1 VHRILKLRENVVSV
15 AVVTL
20 VKESSPDNSASSSSL
35 LHAQSQCRDTYQL
48 YLEDASRRVAV
59 EFVLAENKKD
69 QYCAGV
75 VIGLRGVVGADG
87 VLSVDRIHHPATPTV
102 VAVVDNNNNKP
113 KQQEH
118 DAHLLLISGLD
129 CGSAEM
135 SSLPNDML
143 ISFLQGSLGAV
154 Q

>member
-1 VHRILKLRENVVSV
+1 VWIASIIQLR
-15 AVVTL
+15 
-20 VKESSPDNSASSSSL
+20 P
-35 LHAQSQCRDTYQL
+35 
-48 YLEDASRRVAV
+48 
-59 EFVLAENKKD
+59 
-69 QYCAGV
+69 
-75 VIGLRGVVGADG
+75 
-87 VLSVDRIHHPATPTV
+87 TPTV

-154 Q
+154 HQAAKVSHVICAGGLIATQSSLDNYLTCLVHGCRKLDGFCWQVTDTAIPITVIPGCDDPTTANWPQQPLHLCIAMERCCNVPS